1 MIAYKCFVGCPETPP
16 CVLDWFPSPCMCTT
30 AGTATV
36 EGAQAQQPN
45 NNKHQREHRKAE

>member
-1 MIAYKCFVGCPETPP
+1 MIAYKCFVGCPVTAP

-30 AGTATV
+30 TAAPAV
-36 EGAQAQQPN
+36 DGAQTQQTN